1 MKKQEEM
8 TPDELAALTV
18 LYTVPG
24 MEEVTIRR
32 DETYGTRE
40 SGPITM
46 DVYYPP
52 AIASGQSLPAVVIV
66 YGYSD
71 AGFPNVFGRTFKELG
86 PPVSWAKLI
95 AASGMIAI
103 LYSNREPA
111 EDAIAVLRYVH
122 DHAASLGIDAR
133 RIGFW
138 SGSANVPVALWLL
151 MQPELTVKCAALCYG
166 YMLDVD
172 GATGVADI
180 QKTYR
185 FANPGAGKSVDDVR
199 KDVPLLIARSG
210 RDQFPGLNE
219 SLDNFVRGAL
229 RCNLP
234 LTLVNHADAPH
245 GFDLFHD
252 SETTREIV
260 RQILSFLRFH
270 LSA

>member
-8 TPDELAALTV
+8 TPNELAELTV
-18 LYTVPG
+18 LHTVPG
-24 MEEVTIRR
+24 VEQVTIRR
-32 DETYGTRE
+32 DETYRTTE
-40 SGPITM
+40 AGPLTL

-52 AIASGQSLPAVVIV
+52 GAAAGPRLPAVIIV

-71 AGFPNVFGRTFKELG
+71 AGFPNVFGRLFKEMG
-86 PPVSWAKLI
+86 PSVSWAKLI

-111 EDAIAVLRYVH
+111 TDAIAVVRYVRER
-122 DHAASLGIDAR
+122 ASSLGIDGT
-133 RIGFW
+133 RIGLW
-138 SGSANVPVALWLL
+138 SASANVPVALWLL
-151 MQPELTVKCAALCYG
+151 MQADVPATCAALCCG

-185 FANPGAGKSVDDVR
+185 FATPAAVKSVDDVR
-199 KDVPLLIARSG
+199 KGVPLLIARSG
-210 RDQFPGLNE
+210 QDQFPGLNE

-252 SETTREIV
+252 SETTRAII
-260 RQILSFLRFH
+260 RQILGFLRFH

>member
-8 TPDELAALTV
+8 APADLAKLTV

-24 MEEVTIRR
+24 VEEVTVRR
-32 DETYGTRE
+32 DETYRTTE
-40 SGPITM
+40 SGPLTM

-52 AIASGQSLPAVVIV
+52 GVPAGSLLPAVIVV

-71 AGFPNVFGRTFKELG
+71 ATLPNPFGCTFKELG
-86 PPVSWAKLI
+86 LSISWARLI
-95 AASGMIAI
+95 AASGVIAI

-111 EDAIAVLRYVH
+111 EDAAAVFRYVRE
-122 DHAASLGIDAR
+122 HASSLGIDGT
-133 RIGFW
+133 RIGLW

-151 MQPELTVKCAALCYG
+151 MQQDLPVTCAALCNG

-172 GATGVADI
+172 GATGVADA

-185 FANPGAGKSVDDVR
+185 FANAGAGKSVDDVR
-199 KDVPLLIARSG
+199 KDVPLLIVRSG
-210 RDQFPGLNE
+210 KDQFPGLNE

-234 LTLVNHADAPH
+234 VTLINHADAPH

-252 SETTREIV
+252 SETTRAII
-260 RQILSFLRFH
+260 RQILMFLQFH
-270 LSA
+270 LAA